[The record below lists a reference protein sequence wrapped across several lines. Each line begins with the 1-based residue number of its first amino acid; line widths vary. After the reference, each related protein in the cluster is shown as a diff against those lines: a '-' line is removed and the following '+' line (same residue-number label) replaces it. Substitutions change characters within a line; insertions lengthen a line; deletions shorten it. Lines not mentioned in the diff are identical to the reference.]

1 MYLLSYVH
9 SNIIHSF
16 DCTLLFNRAWRPFDW
31 TAKGGGGGGGGGE
44 AMGAAHA
51 AKAAAALS
59 MRARFGGGFHGED
72 SDEELNPAPPP
83 GAIGRKVW

>member
-1 MYLLSYVH
+1 
-9 SNIIHSF
+9 
-16 DCTLLFNRAWRPFDW
+16 
-31 TAKGGGGGGGGGE
+31 
-44 AMGAAHA
+44 MGAAHA